1 VNTLPSIYSLR
12 QGVDEITVAR
22 QAWDM
27 ETRFI
32 SRRSTFASGRRIK
45 TEWTPQV
52 IRRNTE
58 VHVDTAE
65 ELSQYIPS
73 SAQEEDKN
81 KYSQKPSV
89 SSLCAAAVGDANPP
103 PLLGSTLAIID

>member
-1 VNTLPSIYSLR
+1 MNTLPLIYSIR
-12 QGVDEITVAR
+12 QRVDEITAAR

-27 ETRFI
+27 ETRVI

-65 ELSQYIPS
+65 ELSQYTPS
-73 SAQEEDKN
+73 SIQEEDEK

-89 SSLCAAAVGDANPP
+89 SSSCIVVGDTNPP
-103 PLLGSTLAIID
+103 V